1 MAIMADRRY
10 FGTDGIRGV
19 AGEDPMTGAFAFRL
33 GVAAAEGLRHQGRA
47 RPHVV
52 VGMDT
57 RRSGPMLAHAV
68 AAGLT
73 SRGADVTWLGVM
85 PTPGVSYLTRALE
98 ADAGVVV
105 SASHNPFLDNGL
117 KLFNGDGE
125 KLSDALE
132 VEIESLLDLD
142 SASLEPITGS
152 AMGSAVRYR
161 TDEGHYVQH
170 LLTNAP
176 YLDGLR
182 VGLDC
187 ANGASHQIAPRVF
200 ERIGA
205 RLDLIHARP
214 NGENIN
220 VVCGSTHPESIRQRV
235 LEHELDVGVTFDGD
249 ADRALLV
256 DRRGRLVTG
265 DHILAICALTGGD
278 EAVVATLM
286 SNLGVERYLGDR
298 GVVMHRVQ
306 VGDRYVHE
314 ELTRR
319 GLRLGGEQSGHVL
332 FLDKAPTGD
341 GILTALQLL
350 GAVRK
355 SGRPL
360 EAWMDEIPVYPQR
373 LVNVEVPTAAKAAV
387 LEDSAVLEAVTDA
400 RACLGDAGRIN
411 LRPSGTE
418 PLVRVMVEA
427 EDEALVERLVRQVAS
442 AVEQAVG

>member
-1 MAIMADRRY
+1 MALMADRRY

-19 AGEDPMTGAFAFRL
+19 AGEPPMTGAFAFRL
-33 GVAAAEGLRHQGRA
+33 GVAAAEGLRRNGVA

-68 AAGLT
+68 SAGLA

-85 PTPGVSYLTRALE
+85 PTPGVSYLARALE

-105 SASHNPFLDNGL
+105 SASHNPFADNGL
-117 KLFNGDGE
+117 KLFNGAGE

-132 VEIESLLDLD
+132 EEIESLLELD
-142 SASLEPITGS
+142 ADDLEPVVGSGVGS
-152 AMGSAVRYR
+152 ARRYR

-170 LLTNAP
+170 LLSNAP

-182 VGLDC
+182 VALDC
-187 ANGASHQIAPRVF
+187 ANGASHQIAPRIF
-200 ERIGA
+200 EKIGA
-205 RLDLIHARP
+205 RLDLVHARP
-214 NGENIN
+214 DGENIN
-220 VVCGSTHPESIRQRV
+220 VACGSTHPEAVRERV

-256 DRRGRLVTG
+256 DRQGRLVTG
-265 DHILAICALTGGD
+265 DHILAICALTSGD
-278 EAVVATLM
+278 AEVVATLM
-286 SNLGVERYLGDR
+286 SNLGVERYLEER
-298 GVVMHRVQ
+298 GVKMHRVQ

-314 ELTRR
+314 EMTRR
-319 GLRLGGEQSGHVL
+319 SLRLGGEQSGHVL

-341 GILTALQLL
+341 GILTALQVLA
-350 GAVRK
+350 AVRK

-360 EAWMDEIPVYPQR
+360 EAWMDEIPVYPQK
-373 LVNVEVPTAAKAAV
+373 LVNVRVPASAKS
-387 LEDSAVLEAVTDA
+387 DVLEAAQVLDALAAA
-400 RACLGDAGRIN
+400 RARLGENGRIN

-427 EDEALVERLVRQVAS
+427 EDAGLVESLAHEVAAS
-442 AVEQAVG
+442 VEAAAG

>member
-1 MAIMADRRY
+1 MANRRY

-19 AGEDPMTGAFAFRL
+19 AGEHPMTGAFAFRL
-33 GVAAAEGLRHQGRA
+33 GVAAAEGLRRRGA
-47 RPHVV
+47 DRPHVV

-68 AAGLT
+68 SAGLA

-85 PTPGVSYLTRALE
+85 PTPGVSYLARALD

-105 SASHNPFLDNGL
+105 SASHNPFRDNGL
-117 KLFNGDGE
+117 KLFNGSGE

-132 VEIESLLDLD
+132 EEIETLLDLD
-142 SASLEPITGS
+142 PEGLEPVVGSDVGS
-152 AMGSAVRYR
+152 ATRYR
-161 TDEGHYVQH
+161 TNDGHYLQH
-170 LLTNAP
+170 LLANAP

-182 VGLDC
+182 VALDC
-187 ANGASHQIAPRVF
+187 ANGASHQIAPKVF
-200 ERIGA
+200 EKIGA

-214 NGENIN
+214 DGENIN
-220 VVCGSTHPESIRQRV
+220 VGCGSTHPDTVRQRV
-235 LEHELDVGVTFDGD
+235 VEHELDVGVTFDGD

-265 DHILAICALTGGD
+265 DHILAICALTAGD
-278 EAVVATLM
+278 SEIVATLM
-286 SNLGVERYLGDR
+286 SNLGVERYLQDR
-298 GVVMHRVQ
+298 GVTMHRVK

-332 FLDKAPTGD
+332 FLDRAPTGD

-350 GAVRK
+350 AAVRK

-360 EAWMDEIPVYPQR
+360 EAWLDEIPVYPQR
-373 LVNVEVPTAAKAAV
+373 LVNVRVPAASKG
-387 LEDSAVLEAVTDA
+387 EVLEADA
-400 RACLGDAGRIN
+400 VRDAVEAARTRLGETGRIN

-427 EDEALVERLVRQVAS
+427 EDEVLVERLAGEVAA
-442 AVEQAVG
+442 AVEAAMG